1 MEMKSKCI
9 RIKKRKKVLTFG
21 ETSGKICLAFKK
33 GTELQNG
40 VVCDSLR
47 SSKNLKKV
55 VDKRNKLCYSKQ
67 AVAETT
73 TKNLE
78 N

>member
-40 VVCDSLR
+40 VVRDSLR
-47 SSKNLKKV
+47 SSKNFKKV
-55 VDKRNKLCYSKQ
+55 VDKAKNLWYSNK
-67 AVAETT
+67 AVA
-73 TKNLE
+73 KNDK
-78 N
+78 